1 MYCVTLVKHDEV
13 IETAYQSPK
22 RGVVVG
28 NAGAIFEATGQNIVD
43 PAGNPVDFHNL
54 THAQAKSMASGF
66 NNAEFKA
73 DEPQGM
79 WAIVQLAD
87 QQVPPG
93 TKVEIEKVSALN

>member
-28 NAGAIFEATGQNIVD
+28 NAGVIFEATGQKIRGAD
-43 PAGNPVDFHNL
+43 GSPVDFNNL
-54 THAQAKSMASGF
+54 THAQAKEMAGGF

-87 QQVPPG
+87 QQVSPG
-93 TKVEIEKVSALN
+93 TEVEIEKVSALN